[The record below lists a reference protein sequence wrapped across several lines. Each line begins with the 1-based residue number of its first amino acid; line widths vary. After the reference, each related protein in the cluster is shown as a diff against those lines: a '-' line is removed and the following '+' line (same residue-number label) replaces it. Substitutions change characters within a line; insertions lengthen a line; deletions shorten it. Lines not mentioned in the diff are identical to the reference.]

1 MEFQFHRANRSQFR
15 KIPPALIGEYV
26 QTGIPLDKAGAYGI
40 QDYGALFTESINGD
54 YYNVMG
60 LPIGRLWQEL
70 HTRGVI

>member
-1 MEFQFHRANRSQFR
+1 NFSFIERTAVKFR

-40 QDYGALFTESINGD
+40 QDYGALFTEIINGD

-70 HTRGVI
+70 NTRGVI